1 MGRIILNIS
10 IGQQAVYLEK
20 MEDSN
25 NCVKCPTPVK
35 DRKHLVTLLYVSGV
49 VWGCVYVCMW
59 CVCMSVCVWCVCVWC
74 GVCACACV
82 WLCVHVRVWCM
93 CVYVCVRFMCD
104 VFASMMYVCGICM
117 RGVGS
122 VCACVCFI

>member
-25 NCVKCPTPVK
+25 NCVKCPTLVR

-49 VWGCVYVCMW
+49 VWVWVYVCMW
-59 CVCMSVCVWCVCVWC
+59 CVCMSVCVC
-74 GVCACACV
+74 GVCACGVVCVCACGV
-82 WLCVHVRVWCM
+82 
-93 CVYVCVRFMCD
+93 VCVR
-104 VFASMMYVCGICM
+104 VC
-117 RGVGS
+117 V
-122 VCACVCFI
+122 VYACVCMCEVYV

>member
-25 NCVKCPTPVK
+25 NCVKCPTPVR

-49 VWGCVYVCMW
+49 VWVWVYVCMW

-74 GVCACACV
+74 GVCVCV
-82 WLCVHVRVWCM
+82 W
-93 CVYVCVRFMCD
+93 
-104 VFASMMYVCGICM
+104 CG
-117 RGVGS
+117 
-122 VCACVCFI
+122 VCACVCVVYACVCMCEVYV